1 MKRSTFGEVDTL
13 WGQQGLDLHGI
24 FIEPRQFGHGWRSRL
39 NMRPSG
45 RCWVGVGG
53 ARHRW
58 TDRTRLMEEHMFIAI
73 AHFPEIP
80 TEREVQFEAWF
91 AWSNDLLRAIDG
103 LQGRRLLR
111 AADGTYTA
119 LVEHQSA
126 ETFAAMHL
134 TEVASLVHARLG
146 QVLHGEPVATKY
158 EVVADLARS
167 GSCCG
172 GGSGHGRQDGHGQV
186 ASGVGPR
193 LQVAGG
199 CCQGA

>member
-1 MKRSTFGEVDTL
+1 
-13 WGQQGLDLHGI
+13 
-24 FIEPRQFGHGWRSRL
+24 
-39 NMRPSG
+39 
-45 RCWVGVGG
+45 
-53 ARHRW
+53 
-58 TDRTRLMEEHMFIAI
+58 MFIAI
-73 AHFPEIP
+73 AQFPEVP

-91 AWSNDLLRAIDG
+91 VWSNDLLREIDG

-111 AADGTYTA
+111 AADGTYSA

-126 ETFAAMHL
+126 ETFAAMHT
-134 TEVASLVHARLG
+134 TEVASRVHARLG
-146 QVLHGEPVATKY
+146 ELLGDEPRATRY
-158 EVVADLARS
+158 EVVADLAKS

-172 GGSGHGRQDGHGQV
+172 GGSGHGRQDGHGQA